1 MKEIRSK
8 VIKDD
13 PLYKHPEVKLIDKE
27 QWSYI
32 KKRFRMS
39 ERELE
44 ISMLIC
50 RGFSNMEI
58 AKKLQIKETTVKIH
72 TRNVY
77 RKVNVKNKITLL
89 LKFMEDINKFFN

>member
-1 MKEIRSK
+1 MKEIRNNVVK
-8 VIKDD
+8 AD
-13 PLYKHPEVKLIDKE
+13 PLYKRSEIKLFDKE

-32 KKRFRMS
+32 KKRFGIS

-44 ISMLIC
+44 ISMLVC
-50 RGFSNMEI
+50 RGFSNREI

-77 RKVNVKNKITLL
+77 RKVDVKNKITLL
-89 LKFMEDINKFFN
+89 LKFMEDINKFFS